1 MTIKFYGNKLVE
13 QEHTV
18 HSRCNAVALD
28 EWSMLSR
35 SSCGSV
41 LGVIGPTL
49 EDPQQTDAESQ
60 TLSQR
65 ESLSAHTDE
74 S

>member
-1 MTIKFYGNKLVE
+1 METNW
-13 QEHTV
+13 
-18 HSRCNAVALD
+18 CNRNTQTAAVALK
-28 EWSMLSR
+28 EWSMLST

-65 ESLSAHTDE
+65 ESLRVLTLMSHDGNTGN